1 MDKLNVPFTRQT
13 CEVLDILFNN
23 YTVGFFNYIL
33 NYTFGKDGLNKKS
46 DEACEKIEEAVSEL
60 EASICVYL
68 KESELYYGDFCMDV
82 DKWDRVVVFLRNL
95 NYHTV
100 ALLVSA
106 GHNCIVPTPLVR
118 EYLDIVQVAYR
129 IIIDRRETVR

>member
-1 MDKLNVPFTRQT
+1 MDKLTVTFTRPT
-13 CEVLDILFNN
+13 CMVLDMLFES
-23 YTVGFFNYIL
+23 YMDGFFKFIL
-33 NYTFGKDGLNKKS
+33 NYTGGMDGLNKKR

-68 KESELYYGDFCMDV
+68 KESELYYGDFCMDI

-129 IIIDRRETVR
+129 IIMDRRETVR